1 MCACPATYYLFY
13 VRNGDILVFS
23 DHRINLGSINLLSVL
38 PVFISE
44 PVWSLYIFIS
54 GIIMFV
60 YQILYIHFI
69 VRCRLFRVFSH
80 KSFI

>member
-44 PVWSLYIFIS
+44 PV
-54 GIIMFV
+54 
-60 YQILYIHFI
+60 
-69 VRCRLFRVFSH
+69 
-80 KSFI
+80 

>member
-1 MCACPATYYLFY
+1 MNFKIK
-13 VRNGDILVFS
+13 N
-23 DHRINLGSINLLSVL
+23 VL

-69 VRCRLFRVFSH
+69 VRFRLFRVFSY

>member
-1 MCACPATYYLFY
+1 MNFKIK
-13 VRNGDILVFS
+13 N
-23 DHRINLGSINLLSVL
+23 VL

-69 VRCRLFRVFSH
+69 IRFRLFRVFSYGDLYH
-80 KSFI
+80 SVYLFIHIYHSLSRVIHICTYVSLTT